1 MSNQTAPVAGISAE
15 QLLEIVKAI
24 KAPAEP
30 TEAQKA
36 IMAND
41 LIARKQR
48 GETELQKI
56 ENRKALQAACDHT
69 RMENGT
75 SCCVHIFG
83 SNNLNDYM
91 ICQACQGMLHA
102 GNPPADEKLAQEM
115 LDNGHIFDTRLFNRH
130 YLMTA
135 RQTTF

>member
-1 MSNQTAPVAGISAE
+1 MSNQNNQTGMTTE

-30 TEAQKA
+30 TEAQQA

-41 LIARKQR
+41 LVARKQR
-48 GETELQKI
+48 GSTELEKI
-56 ENRKALQAACDHT
+56 QNRKNLQAACDHT
-69 RMENGT
+69 RIENGT
-75 SCCVHIFG
+75 SSCVHIFG
-83 SNNLNDYM
+83 NNSLNDYM
-91 ICQACQGMLHA
+91 ICQGCQGMIHA
-102 GNPPADEKLAQEM
+102 GNPPADAKLAQEM